1 MSFRSGDRFTLL
13 TVCTGNICRSP
24 AAERL
29 FAAAFSVENITVA
42 SAGTH
47 AMVGEPISPP
57 MAALLDDLGA
67 HTAGFAAR
75 RLTEEQIAGADVIL
89 AMTREHRSF
98 VVGMVPAAVKRTF
111 TLREFA
117 RLSTQVSSADLDE
130 AAGPDAGAA
139 RRLAALVPLAARHR
153 APVEPEL
160 DDVVDPYRRK
170 QKVYEESFGQ
180 VLPAVRTIARA
191 ALRM

>member
-29 FAAAFSVENITVA
+29 FAAAFTMEQITVA

-47 AMVGEPISPP
+47 AMVGSPISPP
-57 MAALLDDLGA
+57 MAALLDDVGA
-67 HTAGFAAR
+67 PTGGFSAR
-75 RLTEEQIAGADVIL
+75 LLTEDQIDGADVVL

-117 RLSTQVSSADLDE
+117 RLTTRVSSAELDE

-139 RRLAALVPLAARHR
+139 RRLGALVPRAARHR
-153 APVEPEL
+153 APVQPEL
-160 DDVVDPYRRK
+160 DDVVDPYQRAE
-170 QKVYEESFGQ
+170 QVYEKSFGQ
-180 VLPAVRTIARA
+180 ILPAVRTIARA